1 MVTFVWLEGEIGQ
14 LGGWRC
20 AEMGC
25 GRLSVTDI
33 RSGTPWMPLWCA
45 GSCTMTT
52 KVRTICHFL
61 QSNFRLISQDLLA
74 VVACSTILQ
83 VTKGWVGSGSFL
95 AMLIM
100 PYCSHVG
107 VGEDGRLEGE
117 ICDSATLVSVN

>member
-1 MVTFVWLEGEIGQ
+1 MCRNGVWETVCDRHQVWDSLDATVVCRQ
-14 LGGWRC
+14 LHY
-20 AEMGC
+20 A
-25 GRLSVTDI
+25 
-33 RSGTPWMPLWCA
+33 
-45 GSCTMTT
+45 T

-117 ICDSATLVSVN
+117 ICDSATLVFVNSPLYM